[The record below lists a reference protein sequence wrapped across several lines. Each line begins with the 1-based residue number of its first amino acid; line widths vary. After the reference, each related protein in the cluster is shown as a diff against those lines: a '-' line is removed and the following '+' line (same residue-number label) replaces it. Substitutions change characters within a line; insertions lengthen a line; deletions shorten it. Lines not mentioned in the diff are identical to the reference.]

1 MRVRVE
7 SLRGTHDR
15 CVTVQRGIKAFTA
28 AWYFPVYF
36 IIIQSASPPE
46 LDIIETSIKP
56 LISAYH
62 ALFDKT
68 IQVGDSRNNQ
78 RKEHGV
84 TRTFA
89 QGTPPRNLEVYPCS
103 ESKVETI
110 NVPERFRAAAIHLEK
125 ECVERECVER
135 ECVEGPRVH
144 VYPWEINPLT
154 AYKEAKENEWMPWVV
169 EIIFAAM
176 QLPNIVEA
184 KIGDEKY
191 SSNSR
196 KSFETR

>member
-62 ALFDKT
+62 ALLDKT
-68 IQVGDSRNNQ
+68 IQVGDSRNDQ

-125 ECVERECVER
+125 